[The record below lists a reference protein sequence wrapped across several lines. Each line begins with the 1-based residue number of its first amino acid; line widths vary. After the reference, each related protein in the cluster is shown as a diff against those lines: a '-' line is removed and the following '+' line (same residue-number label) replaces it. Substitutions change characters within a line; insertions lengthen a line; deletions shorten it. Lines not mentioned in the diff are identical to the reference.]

1 MTFKVLD
8 FYRKVEDVN
17 LFVSTLK
24 DPTFCILVNRDSKSR
39 ELVLNLK
46 GDYPYVSYPDL
57 ECFEEEAYKNY
68 MIISDFLTGD
78 SKDSVRIN
86 WGLTN
91 EEYRNLVFELYKLL
105 VNNHSYYGWFKKKLL
120 ILLGYLKFNTGK
132 VEA

>member
-1 MTFKVLD
+1 
-8 FYRKVEDVN
+8 
-17 LFVSTLK
+17 
-24 DPTFCILVNRDSKSR
+24 
-39 ELVLNLK
+39 
-46 GDYPYVSYPDL
+46 
-57 ECFEEEAYKNY
+57 